1 MVLQDADA
9 INADFSRAGRGYVG
23 GAPRAAFAARNRC
36 ALMRRGSIGTDSMA
50 KDIAAAVREIC
61 LSFPEAAERLSHGSP
76 DFHVRGKTFASFVVN
91 HHGDGRVAF
100 WLPAPPG
107 AQQHYVESE
116 PDHFF
121 VPPYV
126 GPRGWLG
133 VHLNKGL
140 DWKRVAHHVREAYL
154 AVAPKKLAVDLPQA
168 IVIKPPT
175 RSIDPEILDPLSS
188 KRAKEVVG
196 PLREFCLSLPETSE
210 DKAFGWPVWRAGKK
224 TFAGVH
230 RYNRRLTLQFWVG
243 LDMQAMLTFEKR
255 YRVPAYI
262 GHNGWI
268 ELDVED
274 ELDFDEVRQL
284 ALVSYKHFALRR
296 MLDHLAVEAAPAK
309 AVTVK
314 TGSVSSRKA
323 GKPRTKSPKKSSA
336 PRANR

>member
-1 MVLQDADA
+1 LRYRDDDASTIARGHRRVTGHRA
-9 INADFSRAGRGYVG
+9 IC
-23 GAPRAAFAARNRC
+23 ARF
-36 ALMRRGSIGTDSMA
+36 RGSRRVCFDAPGSSGIDIMA

-61 LSFPEAAERLSHGSP
+61 LSFPDAAERLSHGSP

-91 HHGDGRVAF
+91 HHGDGRIAF
-100 WLPAPPG
+100 WLAAPPG
-107 AQQHYVESE
+107 AQQHYVEAE
-116 PDHFF
+116 PEYFF

-140 DWKRVAHHVREAYL
+140 DWTRVARHVREAYL
-154 AVAPKKLAVDLPQA
+154 VVAPKKLTVDLPPA
-168 IVIKPPT
+168 IVIEAPT
-175 RSIDPEILDPLSS
+175 ESIDPDVLDPLSS
-188 KRAKEVVG
+188 KRAQKVVA
-196 PLREFCLSLPETSE
+196 PLREFCLSLPEASE

-243 LDMQAMLTFEKR
+243 LDMQAMLTFERR

-274 ELDFDEVRQL
+274 DFDFDEVRQL
-284 ALVSYKHFALRR
+284 VLVSYKHFALKR
-296 MLDHLAVEAAPAK
+296 MLDRLAAEADPPPRRAASQPSKRPAPKSTARS
-309 AVTVK
+309 K
-314 TGSVSSRKA
+314 TRK
-323 GKPRTKSPKKSSA
+323 KKRTA

>member
-1 MVLQDADA
+1 
-9 INADFSRAGRGYVG
+9 
-23 GAPRAAFAARNRC
+23 
-36 ALMRRGSIGTDSMA
+36 MA

-100 WLPAPPG
+100 WLAAPPG

-133 VHLNKGL
+133 VHLNKRL

-154 AVAPKKLAVDLPQA
+154 VVAPKKLVVDLPPPIA
-168 IVIKPPT
+168 IEPPT
-175 RSIDPEILDPLSS
+175 QSIDPEILDPLSS

-196 PLREFCLSLPETSE
+196 RLREFCLSLPETSE
-210 DKAFGWPVWRAGKK
+210 HKAFGWPVWRAGQK

-230 RYNRRLTLQFWVG
+230 RYGRRMTLQFWVG

-255 YRVPAYI
+255 YRVPAYM

-268 ELDVED
+268 DLDVED
-274 ELDFDEVRQL
+274 EMDFDEVRQL
-284 ALVSYKHFALRR
+284 ALVSYKHFALKR
-296 MLDHLAVEAAPAK
+296 MLDRLALEAPPA
-309 AVTVK
+309 T
-314 TGSVSSRKA
+314 
-323 GKPRTKSPKKSSA
+323 KPVAKGRSTSPKKPAPKLRSKSATTKSA

>member
-1 MVLQDADA
+1 
-9 INADFSRAGRGYVG
+9 
-23 GAPRAAFAARNRC
+23 
-36 ALMRRGSIGTDSMA
+36 MA

-61 LSFPEAAERLSHGSP
+61 LSFPESAERLSHGSP

-100 WLPAPPG
+100 WLAAPPG
-107 AQQHYVESE
+107 AQLHYVESE
-116 PDHFF
+116 PKHFF

-140 DWKRVAHHVREAYL
+140 DWTRVAHHVREAYL
-154 AVAPKKLAVDLPQA
+154 AVAPKKLAIDLAPA
-168 IVIKPPT
+168 IEIEPPT
-175 RSIDPEILDPLSS
+175 QSIDPEILDPLSS

-196 PLREFCLSLPETSE
+196 QLREFCLSLPEASE
-210 DKAFGWPVWRAGKK
+210 DKAFGWPVWRAAKK

-243 LDMQAMLTFEKR
+243 SDMQAMLTFEKR

-274 ELDFDEVRQL
+274 EMDFGEVREL
-284 ALVSYKHFALRR
+284 VLVSYKHFALKR
-296 MLDHLAVEAAPAK
+296 MLDRLDATPAPGPTSAPKRASPPPRPGSAARAMSKASKSEASKSEASKSNVSKSKLSKSKPSTSQAP
-309 AVTVK
+309 
-314 TGSVSSRKA
+314 SSTRSRQTKRK
-323 GKPRTKSPKKSSA
+323 SA
-336 PRANR
+336 PRADR